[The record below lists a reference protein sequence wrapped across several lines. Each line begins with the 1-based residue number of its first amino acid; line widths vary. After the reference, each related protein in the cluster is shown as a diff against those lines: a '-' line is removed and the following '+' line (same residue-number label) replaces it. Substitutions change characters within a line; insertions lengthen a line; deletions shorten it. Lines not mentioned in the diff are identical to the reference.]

1 MARDER
7 EPEEQEQE
15 ECEEEG
21 REKSR
26 KEQTVTEEEQEED
39 KEQEQSKKLS
49 EKMGAG
55 GGRSMQNSSTAELR
69 TSLLFQCTIYS
80 RLANWRCNNHLL
92 QLFVVIAL
100 KTRYPFLAEYYAQP
114 KDIGTGM
121 QMQVPMRNVVDME
134 R

>member
-39 KEQEQSKKLS
+39 KEQEKTEREDGSW
-49 EKMGAG
+49 
-55 GGRSMQNSSTAELR
+55 GRQKHAE
-69 TSLLFQCTIYS
+69 FEYS
-80 RLANWRCNNHLL
+80 RAENE
-92 QLFVVIAL
+92 FVVSMYNLFA
-100 KTRYPFLAEYYAQP
+100 TSELA
-114 KDIGTGM
+114 
-121 QMQVPMRNVVDME
+121 V
-134 R
+134 